1 MSQATPP
8 EGIAPEAQPLGQ
20 SAPLDAVVAQ
30 LPGGNGVEAAAA
42 PAGQAAAGQAA
53 PAETPSETTDQAAD
67 DAAKAAA
74 TAETDAEGAEAAQ
87 IEADE
92 GNSDTSQLEAD
103 EGQTV
108 LVDETFAPANAP
120 ASTAD
125 AQAEPDAQAEKDGT
139 GASSADLSRP
149 PRPTAVVRY
158 GAMRSIG
165 EFRHN
170 SETPIPRGTKVV
182 IRSERGVE
190 LGEVVV
196 PICAECD
203 RRHLTSDQLKQF
215 IRDNGPDYPFRRDG
229 RVLRLANPQDVI
241 DYRHLEQSAREAT
254 AYCRQ
259 IIRDLSLDMRLIAV
273 EHLLGGES
281 LVFYFAAE
289 HRVDFREMVRM
300 LACQYRTR
308 IEMRQVGARD
318 EARLVADY
326 ERCGQQCCCQSFMK
340 DLRPVSMR
348 MAKTQKATLDPSKIS
363 GRCGRLMCC
372 LRYEDATYEQLR
384 KKLPRKNTWIRT
396 AGGVAGRV
404 LDAQIITQLVKI
416 QLADSTF
423 QTVANEDIVERDI
436 EAPPTSDAPVPQPTR
451 RIERPI
457 LRKRERLGAAVEA
470 EAETRREQAIGDFTE
485 DLAAVGAGTDDDA
498 TDDAADLD
506 GADLRQAAALDEA
519 DQTRQPVGAAAP
531 GGNQPAPAGAGA
543 GKKRRRRRRKGP
555 HVQAAQAAGAPQ
567 AVNNTRGRGDQSDD
581 SHGRKREDGNAG
593 GDANA
598 PAGATAGPAGQAG
611 AGASRQGGDR
621 KSRRQRRRRRGPKGQ
636 GNRNRP
642 PRTPPPAPPA

>member
-108 LVDETFAPANAP
+108 LVDETFAPADAP

-581 SHGRKREDGNAG
+581 SHGREREDGNAG

>member
-8 EGIAPEAQPLGQ
+8 EGIAPNAQPLGQ
-20 SAPLDAVVAQ
+20 SAPLDAVAAQ
-30 LPGGNGVEAAAA
+30 LPAGNGVEAATA
-42 PAGQAAAGQAA
+42 PANQAA
-53 PAETPSETTDQAAD
+53 PAQPPGD
-67 DAAKAAA
+67 DADLNADPGAA
-74 TAETDAEGAEAAQ
+74 AETDSGSSETGQ
-87 IEADE
+87 F
-92 GNSDTSQLEAD
+92 EAD

-108 LVDETFAPANAP
+108 LVDETFVPADAP

-125 AQAEPDAQAEKDGT
+125 VQAEPDAQAEKDGT
-139 GASSADLSRP
+139 GAASADLSRP

-259 IIRDLSLDMRLIAV
+259 IIRDLSLDMRLVAV

-348 MAKTQKATLDPSKIS
+348 MAKTQKATLDQSKIS

-436 EAPPTSDAPVPQPTR
+436 EAPPTSDAPAPQPTR

-457 LRKRERLGAAVEA
+457 LRKRERLGAAA
-470 EAETRREQAIGDFTE
+470 EAETRREQAMGDFTE

-498 TDDAADLD
+498 TDDDTD
-506 GADLRQAAALDEA
+506 RQGADLREAAALDEA
-519 DQTRQPVGAAAP
+519 DQTRQPAGAAVSR
-531 GGNQPAPAGAGA
+531 GNQPAPASAGA
-543 GKKRRRRRRKGP
+543 GKKRRRRRRRKGP
-555 HVQAAQAAGAPQ
+555 HVPAAQAAGAPQ

-581 SHGRKREDGNAG
+581 SHGREREHGDAG
-593 GDANA
+593 GDGDGGGGGDAPAKSTAGVVA
-598 PAGATAGPAGQAG
+598 PAGLPG

-621 KSRRQRRRRRGPKGQ
+621 KSRRQRRRRRSHKSQ
-636 GNRNRP
+636 GNQNRP
-642 PRTPPPAPPA
+642 PRTPPPA

>member
-519 DQTRQPVGAAAP
+519 DQTRQPVGAAAS

>member
-8 EGIAPEAQPLGQ
+8 EGIAPNAQPLGQ
-20 SAPLDAVVAQ
+20 SAPLDAVAAQ
-30 LPGGNGVEAAAA
+30 LPAGNGVEVAAT
-42 PAGQAAAGQAA
+42 PANQAA
-53 PAETPSETTDQAAD
+53 PTKTPSD
-67 DAAKAAA
+67 DADLNASPGEPRQADAEAGAA
-74 TAETDAEGAEAAQ
+74 AETDSGGSETG
-87 IEADE
+87 
-92 GNSDTSQLEAD
+92 QLEAD

-108 LVDETFAPANAP
+108 LVDETFVPADAP

-139 GASSADLSRP
+139 GAASADLSRP

-259 IIRDLSLDMRLIAV
+259 IIRDLSLDMRLVAV

-396 AGGVAGRV
+396 AGGVVGRV

-423 QTVANEDIVERDI
+423 QAVANEDIVERDL
-436 EAPPTSDAPVPQPTR
+436 EAPPTSDAPAPQPTR
-451 RIERPI
+451 RPERPI
-457 LRKRERLGAAVEA
+457 LRKRERLGAAA
-470 EAETRREQAIGDFTE
+470 EAETRREQAMGDFTE

-506 GADLRQAAALDEA
+506 GADLREAAALDEA

-531 GGNQPAPAGAGA
+531 GGNQSAPSGAGA
-543 GKKRRRRRRKGP
+543 GKKRRRRRRRKGP

-581 SHGRKREDGNAG
+581 SHGREREHGDAG
-593 GDANA
+593 GEGDAPAKSTAGSAA
-598 PAGATAGPAGQAG
+598 PAGLPG

>member
-1 MSQATPP
+1 MSQATSP
-8 EGIAPEAQPLGQ
+8 EGIAPDAQPLGQ
-20 SAPLDAVVAQ
+20 SAPLDAVAAQ
-30 LPGGNGVEAAAA
+30 QPAGNGVEAAAA
-42 PAGQAAAGQAA
+42 PANQAA
-53 PAETPSETTDQAAD
+53 PTEASSD
-67 DAAKAAA
+67 DADLNADPGAA
-74 TAETDAEGAEAAQ
+74 AETDNGGSETG
-87 IEADE
+87 
-92 GNSDTSQLEAD
+92 QLEAD

-108 LVDETFAPANAP
+108 LVDETFVPADAP
-120 ASTAD
+120 ASAAD
-125 AQAEPDAQAEKDGT
+125 IQAEPDAQAEKDGPE
-139 GASSADLSRP
+139 AASADGSRP

-170 SETPIPRGTKVV
+170 SETPIPRGVKVV

-203 RRHLTSDQLKQF
+203 RLHLTSDQLKQF

-241 DYRHLEQSAREAT
+241 DYRHLEQSAREAA

-259 IIRDLSLDMRLIAV
+259 IIRDLSLDMRLVAV

-326 ERCGQQCCCQSFMK
+326 ERCGQQCCCQRFLK

-384 KKLPRKNTWIRT
+384 KKLPRKNTWVRT
-396 AGGVAGRV
+396 ADGVVGRV

-416 QLADSTF
+416 QLADFTF
-423 QTVANEDIVERDI
+423 QAVANEDIVERDL
-436 EAPPTSDAPVPQPTR
+436 EAPPTSDAPALQPTR
-451 RIERPI
+451 RPDRPI
-457 LRKRERLGAAVEA
+457 LRKRERLGAAA
-470 EAETRREQAIGDFTE
+470 EAQAESRREQAMGDFTE
-485 DLAAVGAGTDDDA
+485 DLAAVGAGADDDA

-506 GADLRQAAALDEA
+506 GADLREAAALDEA

-531 GGNQPAPAGAGA
+531 GGNQPAQAGAGA
-543 GKKRRRRRRKGP
+543 GKKRRRRRRRKGP

-581 SHGRKREDGNAG
+581 SHGREREDGDAG
-593 GDANA
+593 GEGDA
-598 PAGATAGPAGQAG
+598 PAKSTAGSAGQAGQAG

-621 KSRRQRRRRRGPKGQ
+621 KSRRQRRRRRGHKGQ
-636 GNRNRP
+636 GNQNRP
-642 PRTPPPAPPA
+642 TRTPPPA

>member
-8 EGIAPEAQPLGQ
+8 EGIAPDAQPLGQ

-108 LVDETFAPANAP
+108 LVDETFAPADAP

-519 DQTRQPVGAAAP
+519 DQTRQPAGAAAS

>member
-8 EGIAPEAQPLGQ
+8 EGIAPDAQPLGQ
-20 SAPLDAVVAQ
+20 SAPLDAVAAQ
-30 LPGGNGVEAAAA
+30 QPAGNGVEAAAT
-42 PAGQAAAGQAA
+42 PANQAA
-53 PAETPSETTDQAAD
+53 PPKTPSD
-67 DAAKAAA
+67 DADLNAEAGAA
-74 TAETDAEGAEAAQ
+74 AETDSGDSETGQ
-87 IEADE
+87 I
-92 GNSDTSQLEAD
+92 EAD

-108 LVDETFAPANAP
+108 LVDETFVPADAP
-120 ASTAD
+120 ASPAD
-125 AQAEPDAQAEKDGT
+125 VQADPAAQAEKDGPE
-139 GASSADLSRP
+139 AASADGSRP

-215 IRDNGPDYPFRRDG
+215 IRDNGADYPFRRDG

-241 DYRHLEQSAREAT
+241 DYRHLEQSAKEAA

-506 GADLRQAAALDEA
+506 GADLREAAALDEA

-531 GGNQPAPAGAGA
+531 GGNQPAQAGAGA